1 LQKVTQN
8 NVLKGLIVL
17 DVGSKENL
25 SKKLFVIISEISQKK
40 LIVEVNLKNKKII
53 WHSIVEPEKL
63 LYMVVQ

>member
-1 LQKVTQN
+1 
-8 NVLKGLIVL
+8 
-17 DVGSKENL
+17 
-25 SKKLFVIISEISQKK
+25 LFVIISEISQKK